1 MEDNKITID
10 DVEYDLSKAPEEEV
24 KPILGELNMLRG
36 LMNNKEYEYQLANT
50 RSQALIAKLKGML
63 DGEEG

>member
-1 MEDNKITID
+1 MENNTITID

-24 KPILGELNMLRG
+24 KPILGELNMLQG
-36 LMNNKEYEYQLANT
+36 LMNSKEYEYQLAST
-50 RSQALIAKLKGML
+50 RSKALITTLKGML

>member
-10 DVEYDLSKAPEEEV
+10 GVEYDLSKAPEEEV
-24 KPILGELNMLRG
+24 KPILSELKMLQG
-36 LMNNKEYEYQLANT
+36 IMNYKEYEYKLAST
-50 RSQALIAKLKGML
+50 RSQALISNLKGML

>member
-1 MEDNKITID
+1 MEDQKITID

-24 KPILGELNMLRG
+24 TPILGELNVLRG
-36 LMNNKEYEYQLANT
+36 LMKNKEYEYQLAST
-50 RSQALIAKLKGML
+50 RSQDLIVKLKGVL